1 MMNKVCKL
9 STDFLFLHEYREIRK
24 RKLVVMCHGCF
35 DVLHYG
41 HLIHLNSAR
50 AKGDYLIVS
59 LAGDAFVNKGTGKPV
74 FDQYKRA
81 AMLAAFS
88 IIDRVVI
95 TETLG
100 PFEHIKAL
108 RPHFYEKGPD
118 YDDATAPEADLVRQC
133 GGEIVFTENSKD
145 VSSSDILKC
154 LKETA

>member
-1 MMNKVCKL
+1 MNKVCKL

-108 RPHFYEKGPD
+108 RPHFYRRGRTTTTLLPRRPISFGSAVAKSFSPK
-118 YDDATAPEADLVRQC
+118 TRR
-133 GGEIVFTENSKD
+133 T
-145 VSSSDILKC
+145 
-154 LKETA
+154 